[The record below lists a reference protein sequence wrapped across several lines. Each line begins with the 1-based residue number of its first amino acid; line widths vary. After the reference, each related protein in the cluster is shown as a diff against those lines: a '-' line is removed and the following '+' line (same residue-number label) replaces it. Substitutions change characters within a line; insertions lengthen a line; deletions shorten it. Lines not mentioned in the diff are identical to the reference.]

1 MLPGGFLRAVEEIR
15 REEVRGASWC
25 AWRAASA
32 LLDLAAGGHLDHR
45 AAEEAA
51 RLVREAN
58 RSMASLYNV
67 ARLFMEA
74 YRAGGP
80 GAAAEAM
87 RMFLDYRSRSSDRIA
102 QVAQEILGSG
112 SAVATI
118 SYSSNV
124 ERILESAGDAL
135 VRVYVAESRP
145 GGEGVTLARSLRSRG
160 ISAVVVPDAAVHT
173 VLGEVDMVLVGA
185 DTVTLE
191 PCLVN
196 KVGTL
201 PLALAAREARV
212 PVVAVFE
219 AYKIH
224 PEAVCGD
231 VELVRRPYPDAPYGI
246 PEVPIFDRVPGRLVS
261 LQVTEYGIERF
272 GSGELRRVYERFV
285 QEVSPTPRHT
295 RRR

>member
-1 MLPGGFLRAVEEIR
+1 MLPKGFLRAVEEIR
-15 REEVRGASWC
+15 REEIRGASWC

-32 LLDLAAGGHLDHR
+32 LLDLAAGGRLDPQ
-45 AAEEAA
+45 AAENAA
-51 RLVREAN
+51 RLVGEAN

-67 ARLFMEA
+67 ARLFLDA
-74 YRAGGP
+74 YRAGGA

-102 QVAQEILGSG
+102 HVAQEILGSG

-124 ERILESAGDAL
+124 EGILKYAGDAL
-135 VRVYVAESRP
+135 ARVYVAESRP
-145 GGEGVTLARSLRSRG
+145 GGEGVALARSLRSRG
-160 ISAVVVPDAAVHT
+160 INAMVVPDAAIHT
-173 VLGEVDMVLVGA
+173 VLVEVDMVLVGA

-191 PCLVN
+191 PCLIN

-224 PEAVCGD
+224 PKASCND
-231 VELVRRPYPDAPYGI
+231 VELVRRPYLDAPYGM
-246 PEVPIFDRVPGRLVS
+246 PEVPIFDRIPGRLVS
-261 LQVTEYGIERF
+261 LQVSEYGIERF
-272 GSGELRRVYERFV
+272 GSEELRRVYERFLE
-285 QEVSPTPRHT
+285 EVSPTFHRT
-295 RRR
+295 RSR

>member
-1 MLPGGFLRAVEEIR
+1 MPSHFLGVVEEIR
-15 REEVRGASWC
+15 REEIRGASWC
-25 AWRAASA
+25 AWKAASA
-32 LLDLAAGGHLDHR
+32 LLDLAAGGRLDHQ

-67 ARLFMEA
+67 AKLFLEA
-74 YRAGGP
+74 YRAEGP

-102 QVAQEILGSG
+102 QAAQEILGNG
-112 SAVATI
+112 SAVVTI

-124 ERILESAGDAL
+124 ERVLKSAGDTLA
-135 VRVYVAESRP
+135 RVYVAESRP
-145 GGEGVTLARSLRSRG
+145 GGEGVVLARSLRSRG

-224 PEAVCGD
+224 PEAGCGD
-231 VELVRRPYPDAPYGI
+231 VELVRRPYPDAPYGM

-272 GSGELRRVYERFV
+272 GSEELRRVYERFV
-285 QEVSPTPRHT
+285 EEVSPTLRHT

>member
-1 MLPGGFLRAVEEIR
+1 MLPESFLRTVEEIR
-15 REEVRGASWC
+15 REEIRGASWC

-32 LLDLAAGGHLDHR
+32 LLDLVVGGQLDRR
-45 AAEEAA
+45 AAEKAA
-51 RLVREAN
+51 RLVGEAN

-67 ARLFMEA
+67 ARLFLEA

-80 GAAAEAM
+80 SVAAEAM
-87 RMFLDYRSRSSDRIA
+87 RLFLDYRSRSSDRIA
-102 QVAQEILGSG
+102 QAAQEILGSG
-112 SAVATI
+112 SAVVTI

-135 VRVYVAESRP
+135 ARVYVAESRP
-145 GGEGVTLARSLRSRG
+145 GGEGVALARNLRSRG
-160 ISAVVVPDAAVHT
+160 IKAVVVPDAAAHT
-173 VLGEVDMVLVGA
+173 VLGRVDIVLVGA

-201 PLALAAREARV
+201 PLALAAREAKV
-212 PVVAVFE
+212 PMVAVFE

-224 PEAVCGD
+224 PEARCGD
-231 VELVRRPYPDAPYGI
+231 VELMGRPYLDTPYGI
-246 PEVPIFDRVPGRLVS
+246 PEVPIFDKVPGRLVS
-261 LQVTEYGIERF
+261 LQVTEYGVERF
-272 GSGELRRVYERFV
+272 GSEELRRAYERFV
-285 QEVSPTPRHT
+285 ENVSPTLRRT